1 MSDTVPQSHIRNFSI
16 IAHIDHG
23 KSTLADRLLLM
34 TKTIETREFL
44 HDQLLDNM
52 DLEQERG
59 ITIKSH
65 PVTMRY
71 THTNGETYQLNL
83 IDTPGHVDFTYEV
96 SRSLAACEGAIL
108 VVDAVQGVEAQT
120 VANTFLAADRG
131 LTIIPVLNKI
141 DLPGADIEGTIRQ
154 IEDILSIAVEER
166 ILISAKTGLGVES
179 VLDAIIRLVPAPRPS
194 APKTVRALV
203 FDSVY
208 DEYKGVMPYV
218 RIMDGSI
225 RPGDRVKML
234 GTGTE
239 TQVKEVGKF
248 MPKAMPVS
256 ELLCG
261 EVGYI
266 VGTIRQPSDVLVGDT
281 VTLTEDASLVEALPG
296 FKEPRPMVF
305 SGLYPV
311 STDEYEKFRA
321 SIEKLSLNDS
331 SFTWHPESS
340 VALGFGFRCGF
351 LGLLHMEIIQ
361 ERMRREFGV
370 DIISTTPSVIFKVY
384 NTDGSCI
391 EVDNPTRLPDQSAI
405 DHIEEPMIKAI
416 VIMLNEQVGDV
427 MRLVMERRG
436 IVEKTE
442 SLDGRRLILTC
453 LMPLLEILTEFHDSL
468 KSVTR
473 GYGSMDY
480 EHAGYQTSE
489 IVKMDILLNSEP
501 IDAFSCMVHVDKA
514 EGRGRRI
521 CETLKDV
528 IPSHM
533 FSLPVQAAIG
543 KRIIARETIKA
554 FRKDVT
560 AKLYGG
566 DITRKRK
573 VLEKQKEGKRRMKQ
587 FGTVNVPQE
596 AFVAVLKTI

>member
-1 MSDTVPQSHIRNFSI
+1 
-16 IAHIDHG
+16 
-23 KSTLADRLLLM
+23 
-34 TKTIETREFL
+34 
-44 HDQLLDNM
+44 
-52 DLEQERG
+52 
-59 ITIKSH
+59 
-65 PVTMRY
+65 
-71 THTNGETYQLNL
+71 
-83 IDTPGHVDFTYEV
+83 
-96 SRSLAACEGAIL
+96 
-108 VVDAVQGVEAQT
+108 
-120 VANTFLAADRG
+120 
-131 LTIIPVLNKI
+131 
-141 DLPGADIEGTIRQ
+141 
-154 IEDILSIAVEER
+154 
-166 ILISAKTGLGVES
+166 
-179 VLDAIIRLVPAPRPS
+179 
-194 APKTVRALV
+194 
-203 FDSVY
+203 
-208 DEYKGVMPYV
+208 
-218 RIMDGSI
+218 
-225 RPGDRVKML
+225 
-234 GTGTE
+234 
-239 TQVKEVGKF
+239 
-248 MPKAMPVS
+248 
-256 ELLCG
+256 
-261 EVGYI
+261 
-266 VGTIRQPSDVLVGDT
+266 
-281 VTLTEDASLVEALPG
+281 
-296 FKEPRPMVF
+296 
-305 SGLYPV
+305 
-311 STDEYEKFRA
+311 
-321 SIEKLSLNDS
+321 
-331 SFTWHPESS
+331 
-340 VALGFGFRCGF
+340 
-351 LGLLHMEIIQ
+351 MEIVQ

-370 DIISTTPSVIFKVY
+370 DIISTTPSVIFKVLQS
-384 NTDGSCI
+384 DGKWI
-391 EVDNPTRLPDQSAI
+391 EVDNPVKLPDPSAI
-405 DHIEEPMIKAI
+405 ERIEEPMIKAI

-480 EHAGYQTSE
+480 EHAGYQESM